1 MHFIKYIWVINF
13 NVMSNHL
20 ISALLEEPDAF
31 FVIEAA
37 QVALAKEKTKRVA
50 FYNDITEQEKVEFI
64 NGEIIVHSPVMK
76 RHNTASLLLAQLMN
90 VYSVKNQL
98 GFVGIEKIMITLT
111 RNDYE
116 PDICFFKKE
125 KSKDFTKKQTL
136 FPAPDF
142 VIEILSEGT
151 KERDRGIKFKDYQ
164 AHQIEE
170 YWIIDPDRETI
181 EQYHFEEGQYELK
194 LKATEGNIKSFTM
207 AGFMIPIQSVFN
219 EVVNL
224 ETLKKLM

>member
-1 MHFIKYIWVINF
+1 
-13 NVMSNHL
+13 MSNRL
-20 ISALLEEPDAF
+20 ISELLKEPNAYF
-31 FVIEAA
+31 LLQEAH
-37 QVALAKEKTKRVA
+37 VALEDEKARRIA

-76 RHNTASLLLAQLMN
+76 RHNTASLLLARLMSI
-90 VYSVKNQL
+90 YADIHQL

-116 PDICFFKKE
+116 PDICFFRKE
-125 KSKDFTKKQTL
+125 KSESFKEKQTL

-151 KERDRGIKFKDYQ
+151 KDRDRGVKFKDYQ

-170 YWIIDPDRETI
+170 YWIIDPDHQTI
-181 EQYHFEEGQYELK
+181 EQYHYEEGQYELL
-194 LKATEGNIKSFTM
+194 LKSSEGNIKSLVMT
-207 AGFMIPIQSVFN
+207 GFQIPIQSVFDEQIN
-219 EVVNL
+219 ID
-224 ETLKKLM
+224 TLKKLM

>member
-1 MHFIKYIWVINF
+1 
-13 NVMSNHL
+13 MSNPL
-20 ISALLEEPDAF
+20 ITELLKEPHVYLIIQEIQKILDN
-31 FVIEAA
+31 
-37 QVALAKEKTKRVA
+37 EKARRIA

-76 RHNTASLLLAQLMN
+76 RHNSATVLLSRLMSIY
-90 VYSVKNQL
+90 VDIHQL

-125 KSKDFTKKQTL
+125 KSDNFIEKQTL

-142 VIEILSEGT
+142 IVEILSEGT
-151 KERDRGIKFKDYQ
+151 KKRDRGVKFQDYA
-164 AHQIEE
+164 AHNIEE
-170 YWIIDPDRETI
+170 YWIIDPDHQTV
-181 EQYHFEEGQYELK
+181 EQYHLEDGEYELL
-194 LKATEGNIKSFTM
+194 LKSSEGNIKSLVMIDFQ
-207 AGFMIPIQSVFN
+207 IPIQSIFD
-219 EVVNL
+219 ERVNL

>member
-1 MHFIKYIWVINF
+1 MINPL
-13 NVMSNHL
+13 VSQLLQEPHAYL
-20 ISALLEEPDAF
+20 IIQEIEHILED
-31 FVIEAA
+31 
-37 QVALAKEKTKRVA
+37 EKARRIA

-76 RHNTASLLLAQLMN
+76 RHNSSTVLLSRLMSI
-90 VYSVKNQL
+90 YSDIHQL

-125 KSKDFTKKQTL
+125 KSNDFVEKQTL

-142 VIEILSEGT
+142 IIEILSEGT
-151 KERDRGIKFKDYQ
+151 KKRDRGVKFQDYQ
-164 AHQIEE
+164 AHHIEE
-170 YWIIDPDRETI
+170 YWIIDPDHQTI
-181 EQYHFEEGQYELK
+181 EQYHLEEDGYELV
-194 LKATEGNIKSFTM
+194 LKSSEGNIKSFVMTD
-207 AGFMIPIQSVFN
+207 FQIPIQSVFD
-219 EVVNL
+219 EGINL

>member
-1 MHFIKYIWVINF
+1 
-13 NVMSNHL
+13 MSNRL
-20 ISALLEEPDAF
+20 ISAILEEPDAYF
-31 FVIEAA
+31 LIQEANI
-37 QVALAKEKTKRVA
+37 ALEDEKKRRIA

-76 RHNTASLLLAQLMN
+76 RHNSATVLLSRLMSI
-90 VYSVKNQL
+90 YGDIHQL

-116 PDICFFKKE
+116 PDICFFRKE
-125 KSKDFTKKQTL
+125 KSDNFIENQTL

-142 VIEILSEGT
+142 IIEILSEGT
-151 KERDRGIKFKDYQ
+151 KKRDRGVKFKDYQ

-170 YWIIDPDRETI
+170 YWIIDPIHETI
-181 EQYHFEEGQYELK
+181 EQYHLEDSQYELL
-194 LKATEGNIKSFTM
+194 LKSSEGNIKSFVM
-207 AGFMIPIQSVFN
+207 KDFQIPIKSVFDETIN
-219 EVVNL
+219 I

>member
-1 MHFIKYIWVINF
+1 MTNPLVAELLQQPHAY
-13 NVMSNHL
+13 L
-20 ISALLEEPDAF
+20 IIQKIQNALDN
-31 FVIEAA
+31 
-37 QVALAKEKTKRVA
+37 EKARRIV

-76 RHNTASLLLAQLMN
+76 RHNTSTVLLSRLMSI
-90 VYSVKNQL
+90 YGDIHQL

-125 KSKDFTKKQTL
+125 KSDSFVENQTL

-142 VIEILSEGT
+142 IVEILSEGT
-151 KERDRGIKFKDYQ
+151 KKRDRGTSVRGVKFQDYE
-164 AHQIEE
+164 AHHIEE
-170 YWIIDPDRETI
+170 YWIIDPDHQTI
-181 EQYHFEEGQYELK
+181 EQYHLEEDGYELI
-194 LKATEGNIKSFTM
+194 LKSSEGNIKSFVM
-207 AGFMIPIQSVFN
+207 ADFQIPIQSVFDEIIN
-219 EVVNL
+219 M

>member
-1 MHFIKYIWVINF
+1 
-13 NVMSNHL
+13 MSNRL
-20 ISALLEEPDAF
+20 IAEILKEPDAYLIIQE
-31 FVIEAA
+31 IEII
-37 QVALAKEKTKRVA
+37 LEDEKARRIA

-90 VYSVKNQL
+90 VYNIKHQL

-116 PDICFFKKE
+116 PDICFFRKE
-125 KSKDFTKKQTL
+125 KSESFTEKQTL

-142 VIEILSEGT
+142 VIEILSKGT
-151 KERDRGIKFKDYQ
+151 KDRDRGVKFKDYQ

-170 YWIIDPDRETI
+170 YWIIDPDHQTI
-181 EQYHFEEGQYELK
+181 EQYHYEEGQYELL
-194 LKATEGNIKSFTM
+194 LKSSEGTIKSLVMT
-207 AGFMIPIQSVFN
+207 GFQIPIQSIFD
-219 EVVNL
+219 EKINL